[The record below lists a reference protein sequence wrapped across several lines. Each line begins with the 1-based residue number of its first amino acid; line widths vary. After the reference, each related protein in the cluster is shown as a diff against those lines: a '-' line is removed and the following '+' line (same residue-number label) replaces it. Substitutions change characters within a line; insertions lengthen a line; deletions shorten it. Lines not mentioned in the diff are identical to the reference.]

1 MVRRS
6 QRVQDKK
13 AASGDV
19 QMKDSPTDAS
29 GSKSL
34 AGLKRTWDDE
44 DDNANLEEEYDD
56 NDDDLPKRKKKRTKK
71 TPSTKSTAASNTDVP
86 FSEPSKRQRMP
97 EQFRKVR
104 GKLGLLEKL
113 AKDMPLDVILEIF
126 CYLEPR
132 DLLRLARTTKDLRG
146 ILMSR
151 SSENIWRIARGNVEG
166 LPPCPVDLNEPQ
178 YANLLFESYCHECV
192 RLGSSHRKCHY
203 YIRNTEIEQRYKAEY
218 DAIETQE
225 DRDAWISRK
234 KDERLAIKKNNQLC
248 ADWVKKS
255 LQNRANELAALRKDR
270 KAAILSRLGEI
281 GWRDEAETII
291 RGSPHDDDPFSNLK
305 SVRQP
310 KNLTDHGWRSIRD
323 ELVKFLSDAKD
334 ERLAQE
340 RKALLSHRV
349 TLARDTYNAIRSKSD
364 LREPFPTNG
373 DILCNQIFRTLI
385 WDTPEDV
392 DLTVD
397 LFESR
402 LLEHLPEI
410 LAEWRAAIDQQLVAI
425 MQKSRPTATISDL
438 HLATTIFDC
447 TRCHRPPLYYSQ
459 LFYHQCCQDRS
470 ISPFDDLV
478 NNLPVNCDGPWSPV
492 SLSFSN
498 TQSNRAKTLVEA
510 CSLDPSTATLQDMYD
525 TNPLFECAPCFKRN
539 LHDWDGG
546 RLFMRWP
553 IALDHHVLQGHEV
566 LIHPLTTNHLGIE
579 EERNILQIPTNFQ
592 HLVGIG
598 IGTPAFRFIS
608 WGSLS
613 DIRQFDSCNGC
624 PRLLSPSGKSTPLFI
639 RIMPHLPTS
648 STYFLRITH
657 QYVLMD
663 GRVLEYTI
671 KSVNDMDKLGQMF
684 VNEYERTT
692 TTGGD
697 FFILLYTI
705 VAWTGNPFPHWHNF
719 PWAISNMGQGSFG
732 ISFDKTGE
740 IMCISVEILCIH
752 CVIPYD
758 EE

>member
-19 QMKDSPTDAS
+19 QMKDSPTDVS

-44 DDNANLEEEYDD
+44 DDNENLEEEYDD
-56 NDDDLPKRKKKRTKK
+56 DDDELPKRKKKRTKK
-71 TPSTKSTAASNTDVP
+71 TPSTKSTAASNTEVL

-104 GKLGLLEKL
+104 GKLGLLERL
-113 AKDMPLDVILEIF
+113 AKDMPLDIF

-178 YANLLFESYCHECV
+178 YANLLFESYCHVCMRSGRCDNILWNFRMRSCQKCLHTFQMAGGHLDPHPLNQHRVEIIPQECV
-192 RLGSSHRKCHY
+192 HVTHRKCHY

-385 WDTPEDV
+385 WDSPEDV

-438 HLATTIFDC
+438 HLATTIFEC

-478 NNLPVNCDGPWSPV
+478 NNLPVHCDGPWSPV

-566 LIHPLTTNHLGIE
+566 LIHPLTTNHLGVE
-579 EERNILQIPTNFQ
+579 EERNVLACEPDSDSSS
-592 HLVGIG
+592 HLPLCCAHCHKPANRWSIIG
-598 IGTPAFRFIS
+598 HLKAEHNDLVDFTDSDKLPALGRHWYWHPRLPLYLMGQSFRYKDNLTPAMAAP
-608 WGSLS
+608 
-613 DIRQFDSCNGC
+613 GC
-624 PRLLSPSGKSTPLFI
+624 
-639 RIMPHLPTS
+639 
-648 STYFLRITH
+648 
-657 QYVLMD
+657 
-663 GRVLEYTI
+663 
-671 KSVNDMDKLGQMF
+671 
-684 VNEYERTT
+684 
-692 TTGGD
+692 
-697 FFILLYTI
+697 
-705 VAWTGNPFPHWHNF
+705 
-719 PWAISNMGQGSFG
+719 
-732 ISFDKTGE
+732 
-740 IMCISVEILCIH
+740 
-752 CVIPYD
+752 
-758 EE
+758 

>member
-178 YANLLFESYCHECV
+178 YANLLFESYCHVCMRSGRCDNILWNFRMRSCQKCLHTFQMAGGHLDPHPLNQHRVEIIPQECV

-203 YIRNTEIEQRYKAEY
+203 YIRHTEIEQRYKAEY

-579 EERNILQIPTNFQ
+579 EERNVLACEPDSDSSS
-592 HLVGIG
+592 HLPLCCAHCHKPANRWSIIG
-598 IGTPAFRFIS
+598 HLKAEHNDLVDFTDSDKLPALGRHWYWHPRLPLYLMGQSFRYKDNLTPATAAP
-608 WGSLS
+608 
-613 DIRQFDSCNGC
+613 GC
-624 PRLLSPSGKSTPLFI
+624 
-639 RIMPHLPTS
+639 
-648 STYFLRITH
+648 
-657 QYVLMD
+657 
-663 GRVLEYTI
+663 
-671 KSVNDMDKLGQMF
+671 
-684 VNEYERTT
+684 
-692 TTGGD
+692 
-697 FFILLYTI
+697 
-705 VAWTGNPFPHWHNF
+705 
-719 PWAISNMGQGSFG
+719 
-732 ISFDKTGE
+732 
-740 IMCISVEILCIH
+740 
-752 CVIPYD
+752 
-758 EE
+758 